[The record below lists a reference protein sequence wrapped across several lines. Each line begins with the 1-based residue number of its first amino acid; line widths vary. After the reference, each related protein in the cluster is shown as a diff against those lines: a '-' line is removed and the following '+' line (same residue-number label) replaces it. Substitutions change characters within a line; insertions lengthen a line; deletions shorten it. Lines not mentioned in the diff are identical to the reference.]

1 MHKPIYTAVSCVG
14 LLAVFCGLGAGGCT
28 YVTKGHAEFDLGIK
42 ERGVASWYGED
53 FHGLATA
60 SGEIYD
66 MHGITAAHRSLP
78 LGTVV
83 KVVNVNNGRQV
94 VAEVNDRGPY
104 KRGRIIDLSFG
115 AAERLGM
122 ARNGVGLV
130 EVEIVGPIGLLFPG
144 NPSDSG
150 PETPAAPSVPLHA
163 LLVRS
168 GSVPAEAGRPRLRS
182 RPAEVRRFPR
192 LRRVADILEADHT
205 VYRTTA
211 GLVLS

>member
-1 MHKPIYTAVSCVG
+1 MHEPVRTSASCVG
-14 LLAVFCGLGAGGCT
+14 LLTLFCGLGLGGCT

-42 ERGVASWYGED
+42 ERGVASWYGVD

-83 KVVNVNNGRQV
+83 QVVNVRNGRQV
-94 VAEVNDRGPY
+94 VVEVNDRGPY
-104 KRGRIIDLSFG
+104 KKGRIIDLSFG
-115 AAERLGM
+115 AAKRLGM
-122 ARNGVGLV
+122 AQPGVGVV
-130 EVEIVGPIGLLFPG
+130 EVEIVGPIGPLVPG
-144 NPSDSG
+144 QQSAPRPG
-150 PETPAAPSVPLHA
+150 TPAPPSVPLHA
-163 LLVRS
+163 LLIRD
-168 GSVPAEAGRPRLRS
+168 GSVPAEAGRPRFRS

-205 VYRTTA
+205 VYRTTTS
-211 GLVLS
+211 LLLS

>member
-1 MHKPIYTAVSCVG
+1 MHERVRITASCAS
-14 LLAVFCGLGAGGCT
+14 LLALAFGLGLSGCT

-66 MHGITAAHRSLP
+66 MDGITAAHRSLP

-83 KVVNVNNGRQV
+83 KVLNVRNGRQV
-94 VAEVNDRGPY
+94 IVEVNDRGPY
-104 KRGRIIDLSFG
+104 KKGRVIDLSFG
-115 AAERLGM
+115 AAMRLGM
-122 ARNGVGLV
+122 AEAGVGVV
-130 EVEIVGPIGLLFPG
+130 EVEIVGPV
-144 NPSDSG
+144 G
-150 PETPAAPSVPLHA
+150 PPVHGDQSAPQPRTPAAPSATPPS
-163 LLVRS
+163 LLV
-168 GSVPAEAGRPRLRS
+168 GHGPVPATAGRSRLRS

-192 LRRVADILEADHT
+192 LRRVADILEADHA

-211 GLVLS
+211 CLLMG

>member
-1 MHKPIYTAVSCVG
+1 MNLRNATLVTLV
-14 LLAVFCGLGAGGCT
+14 CGLGLGGCT

-66 MHGITAAHRSLP
+66 MHGMSAAHRSLP

-83 KVVNVNNGRQV
+83 KVLNVRNGKQLTV
-94 VAEVNDRGPY
+94 EVNDRGPY
-104 KRGRIIDLSFG
+104 KKGRIIDLSYG
-115 AAERLGM
+115 AANWLGM
-122 ARNGVGLV
+122 AEAGVDVV
-130 EVEIVGPIGLLFPG
+130 EVEVVGPVGFPA
-144 NPSDSG
+144 SG
-150 PETPAAPSVPLHA
+150 EQAGRAPGASVPGPC
-163 LLVRS
+163 LLART
-168 GSVPAEAGRPRLRS
+168 GGVPATAGRPRLRS

-192 LRRVADILEADHT
+192 LRRVADILEAEHT

-211 GLVLS
+211 CLLIS